1 MNIIFSDTL
10 TEDVAGDYQAYI
22 YPLKAAYPYLTDD
35 KWQLLLE
42 QISTQ
47 SNLRLSNGTAD
58 SWKLDELS
66 RLAINRGEIV
76 VKQVYARDDMAVYAR
91 ISDTVVIQLS
101 ALQVEDEV
109 YFGLFFVQFVA
120 PLGLIAVFA
129 LAVMLWQQYRLNKLD
144 QTSLRLAQGELN
156 ARVATGWQA
165 VGKINQSF
173 NYMAEKL
180 ERMFN
185 SQKHMITAVSH
196 ELKTPLFRLQ
206 MQLNLI
212 KDEPHTEQT
221 GDYLTQMNE
230 DIEEMDR
237 LVRELLSFSKMER
250 EDRFNDLVQTDLN
263 QWLTAQVKQLA
274 RHCHHPLELAV
285 AVDIPSETLMQAIQ
299 TKQLKRALDNLVFNA
314 DRFAQNKITL
324 SLFLQDEQLCL
335 SVEDDGIGIAETEQQ
350 RIFEPFSRI
359 DSDRNRDSGG
369 FGLGLA
375 IVKEIIRCHDA
386 GISVTKSKLGGAC
399 FVICFAVR

>member
-10 TEDVAGDYQAYI
+10 TKDVAGDYQAYI
-22 YPLKAAYPYLTDD
+22 YPLKAVYPYLTHD

-42 QISTQ
+42 QISNQ
-47 SNLRLSNGTAD
+47 SNLMISNGSTE
-58 SWKLDELS
+58 SWLLS
-66 RLAINRGEIV
+66 ERDRQAIDQGNIV
-76 VKQVYARDDMAVYAR
+76 VQQLYDRENMAVYAR
-91 ISDTVVIQLS
+91 ISDTVVIKLS
-101 ALQVEDEV
+101 ALQVKDDV
-109 YFGLFFVQFVA
+109 YFSLFFVQFIA
-120 PLGLIAVFA
+120 PLGLVAMFT
-129 LAVMLWQQYRLNKLD
+129 LMVMFWQQYRLNQLEKI
-144 QTSLRLAQGELN
+144 SLRLAKGELN

-165 VGKINQSF
+165 VGKINQRF

-180 ERMFN
+180 ERMFS

-221 GDYLTQMNE
+221 GNYLTQMNE

-237 LVRELLSFSKMER
+237 LVRELLTFSKMER
-250 EDRFNDLVQTDLN
+250 MDHFTDSVPTDLDH
-263 QWLTAQVKQLA
+263 WLTAQVEQLA
-274 RHCHHPLELAV
+274 KHCDHHLTLAV
-285 AVDIPSETLMQAIQ
+285 ADDIPSTSLIQ
-299 TKQLKRALDNLVFNA
+299 TIQSKQLKRALDNLVFNA
-314 DRFAQNKITL
+314 DRFAHNHIQL
-324 SLFLQDEQLCL
+324 SLFLQDRQLCL
-335 SVEDDGIGIAETEQQ
+335 SIEDDGIGIAETERQ

-386 GISVTKSKLGGAC
+386 RISVTKSQLGGAC
-399 FVICFAVR
+399 FMICFAVK